1 MQDTICAISTPVA
14 VGGVAV
20 VRISGEQSLSI
31 VNKIFS
37 SKFKVDTIQPRHAYY
52 GEIIDG
58 DITLDQVVVTY
69 YAAPKSFT
77 GEDVVEI
84 SCHGSLYVQKRL
96 LELLVEQGCRMA
108 IAGEFTQRAFLNG
121 KIDLSQAES
130 VADLIAAQ
138 SRMSHQLAMQ
148 GLKGGV
154 SDVIKSLRERLLYF
168 SSMLE
173 LELDFAEED
182 VEFADRQQFADLLEE
197 IDLKINQL
205 LNSFAQGNAIKNGI
219 PVAIVGKPN
228 VGKSTLL
235 NVLLRY
241 DRAIISDIPG
251 TTRDTIEDTFTLG
264 GYTFRLIDTA
274 GLRTTN
280 DNVEQLGINRTYQ
293 SIKEADI
300 ILYVIDVA
308 SIDNYQKDLD
318 ECLKDIDMSH
328 KQILVLANKTDLY
341 QQSVNKQENV
351 FFISAKC
358 QQGIDAVEQKLEQ
371 IAQSYSKDEGILL
384 SNLRHYQALQNAD
397 LALQQAKETFSAGLS
412 NDLIAVSIREVLY
425 HLGTIIGEVSNEE
438 ILGNIFSRFCIGK

>member
-58 DITLDQVVVTY
+58 DVTLDQVVVTY
-69 YAAPKSFT
+69 YAVPKSFT

-108 IAGEFTQRAFLNG
+108 TAGEFTQRAFLNG

-235 NVLLRY
+235 NVFLRY

>member
-20 VRISGEQSLSI
+20 VRISGKQSLSI

-52 GEIIDG
+52 GEVKDG
-58 DITLDQVVVTY
+58 NLTLDQVVVTY

-108 IAGEFTQRAFLNG
+108 TAGEFTQRAFLNG

-300 ILYVIDVA
+300 ILYVIDVS

-397 LALQQAKETFSAGLS
+397 IALQQAKETFSAGLS